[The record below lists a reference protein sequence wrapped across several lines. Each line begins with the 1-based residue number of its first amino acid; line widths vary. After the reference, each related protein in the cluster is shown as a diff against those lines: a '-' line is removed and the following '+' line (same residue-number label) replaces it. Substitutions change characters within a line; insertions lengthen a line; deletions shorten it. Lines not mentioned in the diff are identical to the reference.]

1 MSRSPHELLLQL
13 RSLHERLSRRDLGQA
28 VSNAALADVLVAR
41 SERAL
46 TASRLPVHS
55 TPEQFLASAA
65 ARNSLA
71 TLLVVNRASASA
83 AHDGVRAASEAW
95 RAKEREREAA
105 EHLVA
110 AEAERRAEER
120 RAAEQRETDDLSSA
134 RHRRDHGGAS

>member
-105 EHLVA
+105 EQ
-110 AEAERRAEER
+110 R